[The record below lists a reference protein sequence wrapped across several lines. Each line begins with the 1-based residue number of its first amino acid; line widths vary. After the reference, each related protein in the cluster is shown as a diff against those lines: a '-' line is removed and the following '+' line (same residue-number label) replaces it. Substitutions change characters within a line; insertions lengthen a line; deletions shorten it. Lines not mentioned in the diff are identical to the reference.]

1 MLTNYLIV
9 CPLVFLA
16 GLVDAIGGGG
26 GLISLPAYMIAGIP
40 AHMSLGTNKLA
51 STMGTAVSTLRFA
64 RHGYMKWKF
73 CVTGSVMALIGSV
86 LGAMLALHVEETVI
100 KNMMLVVLPV
110 AAFYV
115 LRKKKLEDDTR
126 TGSLSEKK
134 MILIILVSAFFI
146 GMYDG
151 FYGPGTGT
159 FLLLILTG
167 AAGMDTRT
175 AAGTTKAIN
184 LSSNVAALIT
194 YILNGK
200 VVYSIGLVAAVFS
213 IAGHYIGAGLVTKN
227 GQKIVRP
234 VILTV
239 LTILFIKIISGN

>member
-1 MLTNYLIV
+1 
-9 CPLVFLA
+9 
-16 GLVDAIGGGG
+16 
-26 GLISLPAYMIAGIP
+26 
-40 AHMSLGTNKLA
+40 
-51 STMGTAVSTLRFA
+51 
-64 RHGYMKWKF
+64 
-73 CVTGSVMALIGSV
+73 
-86 LGAMLALHVEETVI
+86 
-100 KNMMLVVLPV
+100 MLVVLPV